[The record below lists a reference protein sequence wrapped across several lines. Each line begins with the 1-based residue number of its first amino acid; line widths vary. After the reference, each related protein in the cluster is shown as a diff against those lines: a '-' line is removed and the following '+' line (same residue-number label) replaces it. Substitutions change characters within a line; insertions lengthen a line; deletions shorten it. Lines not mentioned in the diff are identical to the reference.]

1 MTLGCKGLNS
11 VEGVKLISRVERS
24 YSSFQYMS
32 KRSNYPIVMFL
43 SENAQ
48 VHLIIPSLYFG
59 SYGISYSFTSCQFCR
74 EDKWSQA
81 QPTSHRW
88 WNNSSQERFQW
99 ISSPSKSFS
108 RVECKI
114 FNSSKSVEK
123 KDSTQTSMGSIVSSK
138 WCSSRL
144 PNI

>member
-24 YSSFQYMS
+24 CSSFQYMS
-32 KRSNYPIVMFL
+32 KRSSYPIVMFL

-48 VHLIIPSLYFG
+48 VHLMTPSLYFG

-74 EDKWSQA
+74 EDKRSQD

-88 WNNSSQERFQW
+88 WNNSSQEHFQW

-108 RVECKI
+108 RAEYKL
-114 FNSSKSVEK
+114 FNSSKSVQK
-123 KDSTQTSMGSIVSSK
+123 KDPTQTSMGSIVSSK
-138 WCSSRL
+138 RCSSRY